1 MIPIRDTLPSFRV
14 AWVTRLLLLAN
25 VAVFAWELRQGPA
38 LESAVYRLA
47 VVPAQWMVGAPGD
60 LLSWPASFLSL
71 ITSQFLHGDFLHL
84 GGNMLYLW
92 IFADNVEDRLGHGRF
107 LALYLLGGVAAAV
120 TQILVTPA
128 SHVPMVGASGAIAGV
143 LGAYLLMFPNARIVT
158 LVPMGLFLETVE
170 LPAVGFLGFW
180 FVLQWVSGIAS
191 VGQIADVGGVAF
203 WAHIGGFLGGMV
215 LAVALRPSR
224 SHHLPKRR
232 S

>member
-92 IFADNVEDRLGHGRF
+92 IFADNVEDRLRHGRV
-107 LALYLLGGVAAAV
+107 LSLYLLGGVAAAV

-143 LGAYLLMFPNARIVT
+143 LGAYLLMFPNARILT

-224 SHHLPKRR
+224 RR
-232 S
+232 